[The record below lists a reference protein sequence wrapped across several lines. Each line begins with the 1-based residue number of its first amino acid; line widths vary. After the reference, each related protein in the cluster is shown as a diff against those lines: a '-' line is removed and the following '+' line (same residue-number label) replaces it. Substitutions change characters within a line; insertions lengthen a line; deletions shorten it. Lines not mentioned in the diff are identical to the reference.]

1 MGFWTVVFFLMC
13 GIIFY
18 VGWRGHQAFRGV
30 LKPRQI
36 ILYWVVYAFFTSSFV
51 LAERLGLSDGV
62 LNEGL
67 SWLGGYSLAFIYY
80 AFLLLVLIDII
91 RLADRWWSI
100 IPHRIKHAPAE
111 VGLFVLVILAG
122 LLGYGTWN
130 AFHPVYV
137 NYDIYITK
145 DGGPI
150 NNVHAVMVSDLHLG
164 VIVNKSRLEKLV
176 TSINSRHPDIV
187 FLVGDV
193 VDENRKPFVEENM
206 ADVLGQIKPPLGVYM
221 VTGNHD
227 GHGEDVTSYLKAAG
241 VKLLSDQN
249 CLVGDSFYL
258 VGRSTRQH
266 GVDPGDRPALA
277 EVMKGIDIKRPI
289 ILLDHNPAN
298 LDDAQNNKVDL
309 QLSGHT
315 HQGQLFPN
323 NYITGSIYD
332 IDWGY
337 LKKCDLQVVVS
348 TGFGTWGP
356 PIRIGNTP
364 EIVDL
369 HIRFRR

>member
-1 MGFWTVVFFLMC
+1 MGLWLLVLALMC

-18 VGWRGHQAFRGV
+18 VGWRGHQAFRGRF
-30 LKPRQI
+30 KTRQI
-36 ILYWVVYAFFTSSFV
+36 ITYWVVYGLFSTSFILV
-51 LAERLGLSDGV
+51 ERLGLAGGV

-80 AFLLLVLIDII
+80 AVLILVLIDIV

-111 VGLFVLVILAG
+111 VGLIVLLILAG

-130 AFHPVYV
+130 AYHPVYV
-137 NYDIYITK
+137 SYDINIPK
-145 DGGPI
+145 EAGSIQGI
-150 NNVHAVMVSDLHLG
+150 HAVMVSDLHLG
-164 VIVNKSRLEKLV
+164 AIVNKNRLEKLV
-176 TSINSRHPDIV
+176 ASINERDPDIV
-187 FLVGDV
+187 FLAGDI
-193 VDENRKPFVEENM
+193 VDENIQPFIKGNM
-206 ADVLGQIKPPLGVYM
+206 AGTLARLKAPLGVYM
-221 VTGNHD
+221 VKGNHD
-227 GHGEDVTSYLKAAG
+227 GYGQDAAPYLQAAG
-241 VKLLSDQN
+241 IRLLSDEYL
-249 CLVGDSFYL
+249 LVGDSFYL

-266 GVDPGDRPALA
+266 GVDPGERPELA
-277 EVMKGIDIKRPI
+277 EIMKGIDLSQPV
-289 ILLDHNPAN
+289 ILLDHNPAE
-298 LDDAQNNKVDL
+298 LAEAGANKVDL

-323 NYITGSIYD
+323 NYITDRIYD

-337 LKKCDLQVVVS
+337 MKKGDLQVVVS

-356 PIRIGNTP
+356 PIRIGNVP

-369 HIRFRR
+369 HIKFR